1 MNLVWADIALPLAA
15 GLAAVLGVYIPGE
28 ILGELRRR
36 GTCPERWRRNRSFLL
51 VRGRDGGRS
60 PADGAG

>member
-1 MNLVWADIALPLAA
+1 VNLVWADIAPALAA

-28 ILGELRRR
+28 VLDVLRRR

-60 PADGAG
+60 SADGAG